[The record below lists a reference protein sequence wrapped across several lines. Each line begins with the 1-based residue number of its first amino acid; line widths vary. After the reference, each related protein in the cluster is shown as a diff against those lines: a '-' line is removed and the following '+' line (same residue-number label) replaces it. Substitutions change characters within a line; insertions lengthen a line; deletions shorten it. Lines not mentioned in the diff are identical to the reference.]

1 MEFVYEILV
10 KMPGCERDRL
20 VPLKKLCNYYTD
32 AKHTALKYFLDL
44 DVTDVV
50 FGSVYDTDDGGTNTD
65 IFVLIYNSPYANGE
79 IEKIKVGII
88 HSYEVNNE
96 RDITLDTV
104 D

>member
-10 KMPGCERDRL
+10 NMPGRDRDRL
-20 VPLKKLCNYYTD
+20 VPLKKLCNNYTD
-32 AKHTALKYFLDL
+32 AKHIALKYFLDL

-50 FGSVYDTDDGGTNTD
+50 FGGVYDTDNGGTNTD

-88 HSYEVNNE
+88 RGYVE
-96 RDITLDTV
+96 D
-104 D
+104 